1 MTAPRAYPL
10 VAVPVVAAL
19 AAATAAGLIRG
30 GDTVDA
36 FEYALSLLA
45 AIAAVGVALTV
56 RPAWPLSIGLALTVF
71 SGNWDTLGL
80 PIPFD
85 RLLIVT
91 GIVSALAR
99 ARLRDRDALRTRP
112 IDWLLVAVATYGIV
126 SAVLAGTLDDDPL
139 ARFALIDRYSLFGF
153 VIFFAAPL
161 AFAEERDR
169 RILMATLTVTGAYLG
184 LTALFETIDVDAL
197 VLPDYISD
205 PAVGRHFGRARGPFA
220 EAAANGLMLF
230 MCGVAAAIAAVTWR
244 DLRRRVLAGAVV
256 ALCALGVLLT
266 VTRAA
271 WLAAGVGGIVALLA
285 YSGTRRYVVYV
296 VVASALGVL
305 GAFAVVPN
313 LRQQAEQRVDDDWPL
328 WDRRNSNAAA
338 LRMLADRPVLGFG
351 WGRFPYD
358 SEDYYRQSPDY
369 PLTFVREV
377 HSVFLNIAVELGL
390 LGALLWFGAAVTV
403 AVGAVGRRGPPSL
416 GPWKVGFIGL
426 VVAYAVVATTS
437 PLAFAGPTLLLWAWA
452 GVAWGLART
461 ERL

>member
-10 VAVPVVAAL
+10 VVLPAL
-19 AAATAAGLIRG
+19 AALLAAVAAGVMRG
-30 GDTVDA
+30 GDTTDA

-45 AIAAVGVALTV
+45 AIVAVGLALAV

-80 PIPFD
+80 PVPFD

-99 ARLRDRDALRTRP
+99 ARMRDPDALRTRP
-112 IDWLLVAVATYGIV
+112 IDWLLVVVATYGIV
-126 SAVLAGTLDDDPL
+126 SAVLAGTLDDPL
-139 ARFALIDRYSLFGF
+139 ARFALIDRFSLFGF

-169 RILMATLTVTGAYLG
+169 RILMGTLTFTGAYLG
-184 LTALFETIDVDAL
+184 LTALFETIDLDAL
-197 VLPDYISD
+197 VLPDYITD

-230 MCGVAAAIAAVTWR
+230 MCGVGAAIAAMTWR
-244 DLRRRVLAGAVV
+244 DRRRRAFAGAVV

-271 WLAAGVGGIVALLA
+271 WLAAGVGGIVALLVHPA
-285 YSGTRRYVVYV
+285 TRRYVLYV
-296 VVASALGVL
+296 IVASTLGVL
-305 GAFAVVPN
+305 SAFAVVPN
-313 LRQQAEQRVDDDWPL
+313 LREQADQRVDDDYPV

-351 WGRFPYD
+351 WGRFPYE
-358 SEDYYRQSPDY
+358 SVDYYRQAPDY

-377 HSVFLNIAVELGL
+377 HSVYLNTAVELGL
-390 LGALLWFGAAVTV
+390 VGALLWFGAALTV
-403 AVGAVGRRGPPSL
+403 AIGAVGRRGPPSL
-416 GPWKVGFIGL
+416 GSWKLGFVAVL
-426 VVAYAVVATTS
+426 VAYAVVAATS

-452 GVAWGLART
+452 GVAWGGART
-461 ERL
+461 APR